1 MVCSCGAETSRR
13 GAMQMNGKDFA
24 WGSLNTLC
32 WAIGS
37 ISGSM
42 AEEQENRYTA
52 LCTCSLVV

>member
-1 MVCSCGAETSRR
+1 MVCLCDAETSCRV
-13 GAMQMNGKDFA
+13 AMQMNGKDFA

-42 AEEQENRYTA
+42 AEEQENRCTA
-52 LCTCSLVV
+52 PRTISPAV